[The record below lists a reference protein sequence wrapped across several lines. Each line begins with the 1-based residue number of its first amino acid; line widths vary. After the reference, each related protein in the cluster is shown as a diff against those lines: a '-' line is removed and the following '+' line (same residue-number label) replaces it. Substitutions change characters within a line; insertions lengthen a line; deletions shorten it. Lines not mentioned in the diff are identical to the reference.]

1 MELGRGYI
9 WVGRGGL
16 INVALCDCRS
26 EYKRNCYLWMPTS
39 HLASLLPCP
48 AKRSRHRSP
57 TRHQGIHLSLSKTWE
72 FRHSDTPHL
81 ALEKEIQISWG
92 LFQKIFITGKWS
104 VWVYVQ
110 TLDWGMRPWLK
121 KQYKRFLK
129 EKKYVLSI
137 YLQKL
142 HSPVTTRGVV
152 YMLDGAVDGEK
163 TPATWC
169 HHSALNQSE
178 KSLSSFGYPA
188 EETAF

>member
-1 MELGRGYI
+1 MEQGRGYI

-92 LFQKIFITGKWS
+92 LFQKIFITGKWN

-152 YMLDGAVDGEK
+152 YMLDGMIGESHFMDE
-163 TPATWC
+163 PC
-169 HHSALNQSE
+169 SLNR
-178 KSLSSFGYPA
+178 LV
-188 EETAF
+188 